1 MLQEKCHCLASSS
14 RAVPAGKEQRMINLS
29 VQPYCEKCGDFEPE
43 VEKTVYENFYGNS
56 KCHTEITCKH
66 KIKCENIMRYLQ
78 EEVKKE

>member
-1 MLQEKCHCLASSS
+1 
-14 RAVPAGKEQRMINLS
+14 MINLS